1 MYYARSHS
9 HKKIKKVFDLL
20 ISLSIVHS
28 MAFPPVASLDDR
40 LKELITQPEISLGV
54 VAYHDQTAARILHLY
69 LTGYAT
75 LRKFYD
81 FRDQE
86 HNVKDGEKPQLR
98 PLARKR
104 AAAAALIAVVSSAA
118 DNIFGGLYDESRD
131 AIVHVDVL
139 LALLGE
145 AMVFVNRTCPILSFT
160 ALQPRQA
167 MLANSVLKEKLGP
180 KPVLS
185 RDQNLALLS
194 AIESLETVSRR
205 IYSQCEECFNSTL
218 SSHHNSQSLPNPQEM
233 MRKTLSNVTSS
244 SGFSLEGSEMLGDSM
259 TSGGG
264 SGSMVKIGGRRD
276 KKDSVKDGAKR

>member
-9 HKKIKKVFDLL
+9 HRKVKKVFDLL

-40 LKELITQPEISLGV
+40 LKGLISDPEINLGV
-54 VAYHDQTAARILHLY
+54 VAYHDQKAARILHLY

-86 HNVKDGEKPQLR
+86 HKVKDGEKPQLR

-104 AAAAALIAVVSSAA
+104 ASAAALIAVVSSAA

-131 AIVHVDVL
+131 SVVHVDGL

-145 AMVFVNRTCPILSFT
+145 ALVFVNRTCPFT
-160 ALQPRQA
+160 PLH
-167 MLANSVLKEKLGP
+167 S
-180 KPVLS
+180 
-185 RDQNLALLS
+185 
-194 AIESLETVSRR
+194 
-205 IYSQCEECFNSTL
+205 
-218 SSHHNSQSLPNPQEM
+218 
-233 MRKTLSNVTSS
+233 
-244 SGFSLEGSEMLGDSM
+244 
-259 TSGGG
+259 
-264 SGSMVKIGGRRD
+264 
-276 KKDSVKDGAKR
+276 